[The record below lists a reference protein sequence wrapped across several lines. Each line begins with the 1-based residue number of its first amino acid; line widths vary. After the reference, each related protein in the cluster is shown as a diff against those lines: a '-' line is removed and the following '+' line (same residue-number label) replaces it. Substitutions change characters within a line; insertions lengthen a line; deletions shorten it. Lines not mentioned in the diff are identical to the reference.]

1 MSFPTLGQI
10 DAKLQLRLKNVVNSP
25 FSQDTRVSAINDVI
39 DYLQS
44 KANWNSTKQVTP
56 FDFLTREP
64 DYSLEDDLGI
74 TDFKQY
80 KDLRFINDSERN
92 NTKEF
97 QEIDTVDFAIFEGQG
112 SLVNRVAFEDRDGD
126 TMMRILS
133 SWGQGD
139 TVIDEMDDLTTG
151 RTWASDTT
159 NSDATTLAA
168 DTTRVKVGGSC
179 LKFNI
184 SVTQSANNRAA
195 IFTSTSFT
203 VAIDASDEL
212 NNGYFRL
219 WLGLHSLT
227 AAQLALLT
235 SVTFIW
241 GSESSVTPASRAHFW
256 SRTSTTPVNNG
267 SFKAGW
273 NRMSFDWANATKTGS
288 PDEAALKYFEV
299 TLNFA
304 AAMTNA
310 NNIRVDQIKM
320 FAPNEMELVFYGL
333 NMVQVGT
340 SKQQHFTTSI
350 INTSEILLFPF
361 QHINLFLNLAASLL
375 WPQKQKN
382 DRDYIRVKSDIKEQ
396 LALAIN
402 QSGEAIT
409 RATEQLN
416 VEGLSSGRSDVS
428 GGQW

>member
-1 MSFPTLGQI
+1 MSFPTLAQL

-25 FSQDTRVSAINDVI
+25 FSQDTRVSAINDTI
-39 DYLQS
+39 DFLQS
-44 KANWNSTKQVTP
+44 KANWNSTKQITP

-64 DYSLEDDLGI
+64 DYSLENDLGI

-80 KDLRFINDSERN
+80 KDLRFVN
-92 NTKEF
+92 NSDRRQGSEF
-97 QEIDTVDFAIFEGQG
+97 QEIDTNDFAVFEGQNT
-112 SLVNRVAFEDRDGD
+112 LVNRVAFEDRDSD
-126 TMMRILS
+126 TVMRVLS
-133 SWGQGD
+133 NWGQGEEI
-139 TVIDEMDDLTTG
+139 IDEMDDLTTG

-159 NSDATTLAA
+159 NSDATTLAV
-168 DTTRVKVGGSC
+168 DDTRVKVGGSC

-184 SVTQSANNRAA
+184 DVSQSANDRAT
-195 IFTSTSFT
+195 IFTSTSLT
-203 VAIDASDEL
+203 TAIDGSDLL
-212 NNGYFRL
+212 NNGYFRF

-241 GSESSVTPASRAHFW
+241 GSESAVTPATRAAFW
-256 SRTSTTPVNNG
+256 SRTSTTTVNNG

-288 PDEAALKYFEV
+288 PDEASLKYFEV
-299 TLNFA
+299 VLNFSA
-304 AAMTNA
+304 SMTDA

-320 FAPNEMELVFYGL
+320 FEPNEMELVYFGL

-340 SKQQHFTTSI
+340 AKQQHFTTNPI
-350 INTSEILLFPF
+350 LTTEILLFPF
-361 QHINLFLNLAASLL
+361 QHINLFLNIACSIL

-382 DRDYIRVKSDIKEQ
+382 DRDYIRVMSEIKQQ
-396 LALAIN
+396 LPLAIN

-409 RATEQLN
+409 RAVEQLN
-416 VEGLSSGRSDVS
+416 VESNSNGRIE
-428 GGQW
+428 GNQW